1 MKEHKKLCR
10 QGFTLIELLVV
21 ISIIGVL
28 STIAMTS
35 LNGAKAK
42 ARDARR
48 KSDME
53 QISLAMEQYYSDHGT
68 YAISGTGWGGYG
80 AGWFNYEDG
89 AYYTKSIARGLVE
102 AGYFSVAPRDPLIS
116 SDSATPQ
123 YMFYTY
129 GNGFYV
135 YASLERPSSSDQATY
150 DNALYKPGYSMN
162 YAVGH
167 SN

>member
-1 MKEHKKLCR
+1 MFCKK
-10 QGFTLIELLVV
+10 QKGFTLIELLVV

-48 KSDME
+48 KTDMN
-53 QISLAMEQYYSDHGT
+53 QISLAMEQYYSVYGT
-68 YAISGTGWGGYG
+68 YVVTGTGWGGNG
-80 AGWFNYEDG
+80 AGWFNNQDG
-89 AYYTKSIARGLVE
+89 SYYVKSIAHGLE
-102 AGYFSVAPRDPLIS
+102 QNGYFTTAPRDPKQT
-116 SDSATPQ
+116 SDNEQPQ
-123 YMFYTY
+123 YMLYPC
-129 GNGFYV
+129 GAGFYV
-135 YASLERPSSSDQATY
+135 YCILESPSAQDQATY
-150 DNALYKPGYSMN
+150 NNAACKPGYGMN